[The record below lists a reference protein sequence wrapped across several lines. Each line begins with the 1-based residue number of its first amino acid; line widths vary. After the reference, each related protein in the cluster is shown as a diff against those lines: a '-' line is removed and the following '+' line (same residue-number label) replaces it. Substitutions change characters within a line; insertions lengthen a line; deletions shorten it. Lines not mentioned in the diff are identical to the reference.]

1 MIKAIIFD
9 CFGVIITDGLEAVIQ
24 QLDKTVPEARA
35 FISETIKLNNSGV
48 IDPSESNQRIAQF
61 LGIPVEKWT
70 SMVYVGEVR
79 NTDMLDWIKVLRK
92 TYKTALLSNVG
103 RGSLYKRF
111 SSEELEQL
119 FDEVVVSGEVG
130 ITKPNPDIYLL
141 TAKRL
146 KVSPSSCIFLDDRQT
161 YVQAAVD
168 TGMKGVH
175 YQSFKQSKAD
185 INKLLKA

>member
-1 MIKAIIFD
+1 
-9 CFGVIITDGLEAVIQ
+9 
-24 QLDKTVPEARA
+24 
-35 FISETIKLNNSGV
+35 
-48 IDPSESNQRIAQF
+48 
-61 LGIPVEKWT
+61 
-70 SMVYVGEVR
+70 
-79 NTDMLDWIKVLRK
+79 MLDWIKVLRK